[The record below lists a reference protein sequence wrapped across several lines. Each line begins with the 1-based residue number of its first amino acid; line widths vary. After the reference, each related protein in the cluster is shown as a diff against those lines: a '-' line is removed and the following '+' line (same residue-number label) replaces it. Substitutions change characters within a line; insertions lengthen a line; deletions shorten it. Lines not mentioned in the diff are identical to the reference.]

1 MRVRIGQEDVLNSSF
16 IKGVIP
22 ALVTPM
28 NDDESLSR
36 EGMQSLIDGVIK
48 AGVHGVFTC
57 GTAGEFWALSIE
69 EKRQVYEWT
78 VEYAAGRV
86 PVYVGTSA
94 NSTSEAVALA
104 KIAESA
110 GAECLSVL
118 TPAFITP
125 SDEEMFRHYAEVA
138 EATSL
143 PILLYNLPA
152 RTGNALTVDLVD
164 RLHRRFPNIVGIK
177 DSSGNF
183 EQALTFLRQ
192 LPPDFRMI
200 MGRDTLILSA
210 LKEGAAG
217 AIAASANVAPD
228 VAAGI
233 YDAFVDGDETR
244 ARECQAQLV
253 PLRDAFTLGTHPAML
268 KAGADLVGFAG
279 GPPRRPVSPLDGDQV
294 ATLKQILTAIGKLTT

>member
-1 MRVRIGQEDVLNSSF
+1 MDGSF

-36 EGMQSLIDGVIK
+36 DGMKLLIDGVIDQ
-48 AGVHGVFTC
+48 GVHGVFTC
-57 GTAGEFWALSIE
+57 GTAGEFWAMSTD

-78 VEYAAGRV
+78 VEFADGRV

-94 NSTSEAVALA
+94 NSTVEAVGLA
-104 KIAESA
+104 KHAETA

-125 SDEEMFRHYAEVA
+125 DDDEMFRHYAEIA
-138 EATSL
+138 GATGL

-152 RTGNALTVDLVD
+152 RTGNALTFSLVD
-164 RLHRRFPNIVGIK
+164 RLHRQYPNIIGIK
-177 DSSGNF
+177 DSSGDF
-183 EQALTFLRQ
+183 EQALMFMREM
-192 LPPDFRMI
+192 PEGFRMI
-200 MGRDTLILSA
+200 MGRDTLILAA

-228 VAAGI
+228 LASGI
-233 YDAFVDGDETR
+233 YDAFLSGDEEK
-244 ARECQAQLV
+244 ARDCQARLV

-268 KAGADLVGFAG
+268 KAGADLVGLAG
-279 GPPRRPVSPLDGDQV
+279 GPPRRPVSRLNETQT
-294 ATLKQILTAIGKLTT
+294 AELRQILGAVGKPVVT

>member
-1 MRVRIGQEDVLNSSF
+1 MLDSSF
-16 IKGVIP
+16 IRGVIP

-36 EGMQSLIDGVIK
+36 DGMKRLIDGVIE

-57 GTAGEFWALSIE
+57 GTAGEFWAMDID
-69 EKRQVYEWT
+69 EKRAAYEWT
-78 VEYAAGRV
+78 VEFTDGRV

-94 NSTSEAVALA
+94 NSTAEAVDLA
-104 KIAESA
+104 KIAETA
-110 GAECLSVL
+110 GAQCLSIL

-125 SDEEMFRHYAEVA
+125 SDDQMFAHYAEIA
-138 EATSL
+138 DATAL

-152 RTGNALTVDLVD
+152 RTGNALRLDVIE
-164 RLHRRFPNIVGIK
+164 RLHRRFPHIVGVK

-183 EQALTFLRQ
+183 EQALTFLRE
-192 LPPDFRMI
+192 LPDTFRMV

-210 LKEGAAG
+210 LQEGAAA

-228 VAAGI
+228 IASGI
-233 YDAFVDGDETR
+233 YDAYVDGDQAR
-244 ARECQAQLV
+244 ARDLQDKLV

-268 KAGADLVGFAG
+268 KAGADLVGLAG
-279 GPPRRPVSPLDGDQV
+279 GPPRRPVSRLNDEQM
-294 ATLKQILTAIGKLTT
+294 AKLKKILEAIGKPVVA